1 MASSSLIQRN
11 DVSALLRQVQG
22 NSLFNRQL
30 STVCQ
35 VNGLKSTGVK
45 AELQRR
51 IVNLINETVAN
62 NDFARF
68 QQVKQSILQANSQR
82 ASPSKVTTARGNG
95 SIAQPSLP
103 ASASSTSPYGS
114 AGYGSQRAYGQA
126 SADGLSVSPYGS
138 GTYNFSFK
146 PSPFYTIEVPKASA
160 DRRRPSA
167 AMAQHRNSVTIP
179 LKLSH
184 CPIAQR
190 CIDDKSY
197 RIMVFCAS
205 DNSGVQDVA
214 FPHQSELRV
223 NGDEIKANLR
233 GLKNKP
239 GSTRPVDITNALRLK
254 RDYMNNIEFTYALT
268 TKKYYLIV
276 NLCKVTTVPDLV
288 ATIASRSKITEESVI
303 RDLNKIAQDPDVV
316 ATSQV
321 LSLKC
326 PLSYMR
332 LEVPCRSVR
341 CTHLQCFDATS
352 YLQLQEQGPQ
362 WLCPIC
368 NKPAPFEQ
376 LAVDG
381 YVKAI
386 LEKTPKSLETVTI
399 EPNGKW
405 SSKPPREETLSR
417 PNGAQLE
424 DDDDADDDDD
434 DDDVEVSEIII
445 GGRRPATPKHLTPYT
460 GTPGSAGHEGS
471 ATRPRGSSHSAK
483 RPAPAVIDLTLSS
496 DDEEPIQRPSKR
508 QHTGASSYRGSSSNL
523 PFLSESP
530 SNYTP

>member
-1 MASSSLIQRN
+1 MASPNMTTISRH
-11 DVSALLRQVQG
+11 DVNALLRQVQG

-30 STVCQ
+30 SSVCQ

-51 IVNLINETVAN
+51 IVHLINDTVAH
-62 NDFARF
+62 NDVARF
-68 QQVKQSILQANSQR
+68 HQVRQSIVNAFAQR
-82 ASPSKVTTARGNG
+82 ASPSKAAAARSGA
-95 SIAQPSLP
+95 SLAQPSLP
-103 ASASSTSPYGS
+103 SPSAS
-114 AGYGSQRAYGQA
+114 
-126 SADGLSVSPYGS
+126 SVSPYGTAGFAGQRAFGQVSANGISSTSSYGS
-138 GTYNFSFK
+138 GMYGFSFK
-146 PSPFYTIEVPKASA
+146 PSPFYLVESA
-160 DRRRPSA
+160 VSGLRTCE
-167 AMAQHRNSVTIP
+167 AMAQHRNSITIP
-179 LKLSH
+179 LRLSDH
-184 CPIAQR
+184 PILQR
-190 CIDDKSY
+190 CNDDKSY
-197 RIMVFCAS
+197 RIMVFCAG
-205 DNSGVQDVA
+205 DDAGVQDVA

-239 GSTRPVDITNALRLK
+239 GSTRPVDITNSLRL
-254 RDYMNNIEFTYALT
+254 RSNYMNNIEFTYALT
-268 TKKYYLIV
+268 SKKFYLII
-276 NLCKVTTVPDLV
+276 NLCKSTSVTDLV
-288 ATIASRSKITEESVI
+288 ATISSRRKISEESVI
-303 RDLNKIAQDPDVV
+303 SELNKTAQDPDVV

-332 LEVPCRSVR
+332 LEVPCRSLS

-368 NKPAPFEQ
+368 NKSAPFDQ

-381 YVKAI
+381 YVKVI
-386 LEKTPKSLETVTI
+386 LEKTSKSLETVTI

-405 SSKPPREETLSR
+405 SSKPPKKESSSR
-417 PNGAQLE
+417 PNGAALE
-424 DDDDADDDDD
+424 DDDDDD
-434 DDDVEVSEIII
+434 EVSEIII
-445 GGRRPATPKHLTPYT
+445 GGRRLETPKNLTPYT
-460 GTPGSAGHEGS
+460 DTTGSGGRDGS
-471 ATRPRGSSHSAK
+471 SAAAPRVGSHSAK

-508 QHTGASSYRGSSSNL
+508 QHTGASSYRGSSSL

-530 SNYTP
+530 SNYPS

>member
-1 MASSSLIQRN
+1 MASPNMNSISRH
-11 DVSALLRQVQG
+11 DVNTLLRQVQG

-30 STVCQ
+30 SSVCQ

-51 IVNLINETVAN
+51 IVHLINETVSN
-62 NDFARF
+62 SDVARF
-68 QQVKQSILQANSQR
+68 HQVRQSIVNAFAQR
-82 ASPSKVTTARGNG
+82 ASPSKAAAARSNG
-95 SIAQPSLP
+95 SVAQQPLPNLSTPSGSP
-103 ASASSTSPYGS
+103 YGTAGYPGQRPYGQVSANGIPSPYGS
-114 AGYGSQRAYGQA
+114 SMYS
-126 SADGLSVSPYGS
+126 
-138 GTYNFSFK
+138 FSFK
-146 PSPFYTIEVPKASA
+146 PSPFYSVEGPVSGLRTCEV
-160 DRRRPSA
+160 
-167 AMAQHRNSVTIP
+167 MAQHRNTVTIP
-179 LKLSH
+179 LRLSDH
-184 CPIAQR
+184 PILQR
-190 CIDDKSY
+190 CSDDKSY

-205 DNSGVQDVA
+205 DDSGLQDVA

-239 GSTRPVDITNALRLK
+239 GSTRPVDITNSLRL
-254 RDYMNNIEFTYALT
+254 RSNYMNNIEFTYALT
-268 TKKYYLIV
+268 NKKFYLVV
-276 NLCKVTTVPDLV
+276 NLCKTTSVSELVTT
-288 ATIASRSKITEESVI
+288 ISSRRKISEESVI
-303 RDLNKIAQDPDVV
+303 SELNKIAQDPDVV

-332 LEVPCRSVR
+332 LEVPCRSLS

-368 NKPAPFEQ
+368 NKSAPFDQ

-381 YVKAI
+381 YVKVI

-405 SSKPPREETLSR
+405 SSKPPNEDSLPSR
-417 PNGAQLE
+417 PRGAALE
-424 DDDDADDDDD
+424 DDEDDEL
-434 DDDVEVSEIII
+434 EVSEIII
-445 GGRRPATPKHLTPYT
+445 GGRRLETPRKLSHYTDTPSSGGRDHSST
-460 GTPGSAGHEGS
+460 A
-471 ATRPRGSSHSAK
+471 PRGSHSAK

-508 QHTGASSYRGSSSNL
+508 QHTNTVTYHHASSP

-530 SNYTP
+530 INYQH

>member
-1 MASSSLIQRN
+1 MASSSVIQRN

-51 IVNLINETVAN
+51 IVNL
-62 NDFARF
+62 
-68 QQVKQSILQANSQR
+68 
-82 ASPSKVTTARGNG
+82 
-95 SIAQPSLP
+95 
-103 ASASSTSPYGS
+103 
-114 AGYGSQRAYGQA
+114 
-126 SADGLSVSPYGS
+126 SPYGS
-138 GTYNFSFK
+138 GTYGFSFK
-146 PSPFYTIEVPKASA
+146 PSPFYTIEVPVSGL
-160 DRRRPSA
+160 P
-167 AMAQHRNSVTIP
+167 MAQHRNSVTIP

-239 GSTRPVDITNALRLK
+239 GSTRPVDITSALRLK

-268 TKKYYLIV
+268 TKVSFVLPLQKYYLIV

-405 SSKPPREETLSR
+405 FSKPPREEALSR

-424 DDDDADDDDD
+424 DDDGDDDDE

-460 GTPGSAGHEGS
+460 DTPGSTGHEGS

-508 QHTGASSYRGSSSNL
+508 QHTGASSYRGSSNL